1 LIVDNVVYY
10 KHMED
15 ISIKLILA
23 VALLLVF
30 FAYWIFNF
38 IIIYHL
44 NRFGIGT
51 QPKRFAVVFLLGSI
65 ALFFVCILIFANVDT
80 TNLLNLI
87 SK

>member
-1 LIVDNVVYY
+1 
-10 KHMED
+10 MED